1 MSIEWKELYCKLKLQ
16 ELNSKTKKIKGH
28 LRHVHQAHPTRCR
41 NQYKH
46 AKFSVAGLHKVV
58 NI

>member
-41 NQYKH
+41 N
-46 AKFSVAGLHKVV
+46 
-58 NI
+58 